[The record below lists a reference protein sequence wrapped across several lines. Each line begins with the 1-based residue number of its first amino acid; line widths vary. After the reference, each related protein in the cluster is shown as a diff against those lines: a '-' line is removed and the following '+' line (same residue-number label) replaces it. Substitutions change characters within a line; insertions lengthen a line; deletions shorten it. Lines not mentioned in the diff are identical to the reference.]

1 MRLLFN
7 LTAVEEAD
15 NTVGLFCLLLV
26 VCYHDNSATVLAV
39 ELVEEVHYLGA
50 HFRVEVTGRFVGK
63 YYLGIAC
70 NGTGDGD
77 TLALAA
83 GELRGHVA
91 QTMAQPYALEHL
103 TGPGMACQIG
113 RATSELQS
121 PR

>member
-70 NGTGDGD
+70 NGTGDGVNRFRHFPAF
-77 TLALAA
+77 LI
-83 GELRGHVA
+83 RRVNR
-91 QTMAQPYALEHL
+91 
-103 TGPGMACQIG
+103 IF
-113 RATSELQS
+113 RVRSI
-121 PR
+121 